1 MKNVHFEWKDDY
13 NVHVALI
20 DGQHK
25 ELIKIIDDLYQ
36 SILQKNSNEIISQIF
51 DRLNAYAIYHFG
63 TEEKYF
69 KEFGYPHATEHMDEH
84 EKYKTDI
91 TKMEQDEK
99 DGKLEALQ
107 LLMYLENW
115 WVNHILNVDKKYSE
129 FFNEHGLH

>member
-69 KEFGYPHATEHMDEH
+69 KD
-84 EKYKTDI
+84 
-91 TKMEQDEK
+91 
-99 DGKLEALQ
+99 
-107 LLMYLENW
+107 
-115 WVNHILNVDKKYSE
+115 
-129 FFNEHGLH
+129 